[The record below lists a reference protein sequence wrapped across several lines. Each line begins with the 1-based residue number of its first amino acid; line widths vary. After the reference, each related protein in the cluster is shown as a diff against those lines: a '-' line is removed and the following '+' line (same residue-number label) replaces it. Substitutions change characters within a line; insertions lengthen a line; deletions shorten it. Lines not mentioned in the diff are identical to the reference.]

1 MTNSPR
7 FANKANNKSIKR
19 ATNKSAN
26 QSAKKAESYF
36 GVKSA
41 ILMLSIVGTMG
52 GWLVLLNQENS
63 YAQVTEQTALS
74 FEQVVTDNNLT
85 NWDDEAA
92 KPMAV
97 SMTTTTSE
105 SLTNNASNQSID
117 ISKLRQVNEV
127 APVPSAP
134 VRVVARTQSSR

>member
-7 FANKANNKSIKR
+7 LANKANNKLIKR
-19 ATNKSAN
+19 VANKSVN
-26 QSAKKAESYF
+26 QSAKKGESYL

-63 YAQVTEQTALS
+63 YAQVAEQTALS
-74 FEQVVTDNNLT
+74 FEQVVADNNLT
-85 NWDDEAA
+85 NWDDEAV

-97 SMTTTTSE
+97 SMTTATGE
-105 SLTNNASNQSID
+105 SLTNNESNQSID
-117 ISKLRQVNEV
+117 INQLRQVNAV
-127 APVPSAP
+127 TPVPNQP
-134 VRVVARTQSSR
+134 VRVVATTQSSR

>member
-1 MTNSPR
+1 MTNTPR
-7 FANKANNKSIKR
+7 PVKTVNNKSIKK
-19 ATNKSAN
+19 ATNKSVK
-26 QSAKKAESYF
+26 QSAKKGEAYL

-97 SMTTTTSE
+97 SMTNSAGE
-105 SLTNNASNQSID
+105 SMTNNASNQSID
-117 ISKLRQVNEV
+117 INQLRQVNAV
-127 APVPSAP
+127 APVPNQP
-134 VRVVARTQSSR
+134 VRVVATTQSSR

>member
-7 FANKANNKSIKR
+7 LAQQVNSKSIKR
-19 ATNKSAN
+19 VANKST
-26 QSAKKAESYF
+26 KKAESYL

-52 GWLVLLNQENS
+52 GWLVLLNQEDS
-63 YAQVTEQTALS
+63 YAQVTDQTALS
-74 FEQVVTDNNLT
+74 FEQVVADNNLT

-92 KPMAV
+92 KSMTV
-97 SMTTTTSE
+97 SMSTSSGE
-105 SLTNNASNQSID
+105 SMTNNESNQSID
-117 ISKLRQVNEV
+117 ISQLRQVNES
-127 APVPSAP
+127 ASVPNQP

>member
-7 FANKANNKSIKR
+7 LANKVDHKSIKS
-19 ATNKSAN
+19 AANKSVN
-26 QSAKKAESYF
+26 QAAKKAESYL

-52 GWLVLLNQENS
+52 GWLVLLNQEDS
-63 YAQVTEQTALS
+63 YAQVTDESGLS
-74 FEQVVTDNNLT
+74 FEQMVADTNLA

-97 SMTTTTSE
+97 SMTTTAGE

-117 ISKLRQVNEV
+117 INQLRQVNTV
-127 APVPSAP
+127 TPVPNQP
-134 VRVVARTQSSR
+134 VRVVATTQSSR

>member
-7 FANKANNKSIKR
+7 IANKANNKSIKR
-19 ATNKSAN
+19 ATNKSVK
-26 QSAKKAESYF
+26 QSAKKGESYL

-52 GWLVLLNQENS
+52 GWLVLLNQEDS
-63 YAQVTEQTALS
+63 YVQVAEQTALS
-74 FEQVVTDNNLT
+74 FEQVVADNNLT

-97 SMTTTTSE
+97 SMTNSAGE
-105 SLTNNASNQSID
+105 SMTNNASNQSID
-117 ISKLRQVNEV
+117 ISQLRQVNEV

>member
-7 FANKANNKSIKR
+7 FANKANNKLIKR
-19 ATNKSAN
+19 ATNKSAS
-26 QSAKKAESYF
+26 QSAKKGEAYL

-63 YAQVTEQTALS
+63 YTQVAEQTALNL
-74 FEQVVTDNNLT
+74 EQVVADNNLT

-97 SMTTTTSE
+97 SMTTTASE
-105 SLTNNASNQSID
+105 SMTNNASNQSID
-117 ISKLRQVNEV
+117 INQLRQVNTV
-127 APVPSAP
+127 TPVPNQP
-134 VRVVARTQSSR
+134 VRVVATTQSSR